1 MRNQARLLFF
11 LLAAFLAVPATIRA
25 QPAPGGTLPYTLEGV
40 MAKNQ
45 AAAQEAGWFGISAG
59 FIGDD
64 KTPERWIGVTSFLDW
79 NGDPFLGRSVLRA
92 LMPSDPTLLFDGPA
106 PMMKQLKTA
115 PPGSKVL
122 IRGML
127 NGPSRNFMVSG
138 LKVTPAGGK
147 GQ

>member
-1 MRNQARLLFF
+1 MRKRARLLF
-11 LLAAFLAVPATIRA
+11 LLAAFLAVPTTIRA

-40 MAKNQ
+40 VAKNQ
-45 AAAQEAGWFGISAG
+45 ANAQEAGWFGISVG

-79 NGDPFLGRSVLRA
+79 NGDPFLGRQTLRA
-92 LMPSDPTLLFDGPA
+92 LMPSDPTLLVDGPPA
-106 PMMKQLKTA
+106 LLNQLKSA
-115 PPGSKVL
+115 PAGSKVTV
-122 IRGML
+122 RGML
-127 NGPSRNFMVSG
+127 NAASRNFMVSG